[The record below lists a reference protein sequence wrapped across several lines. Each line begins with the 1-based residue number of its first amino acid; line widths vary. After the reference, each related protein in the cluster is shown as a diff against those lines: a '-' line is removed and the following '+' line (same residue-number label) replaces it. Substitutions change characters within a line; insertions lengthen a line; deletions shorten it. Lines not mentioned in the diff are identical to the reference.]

1 LEIPDSINFQ
11 SFSCKAYGNGKL
23 LETSIQSYVKLLD
36 EKVSKTLEEEIKEL
50 EKEKVELEHEIK
62 KNQLLISKV
71 EKEIQKHT
79 SVSKGMTTVVHQF
92 ELYKDSDSDDSSSDE
107 TEEPEVEWKNTFSK
121 ETMKSKT
128 WDSKNRLGKLFVPF
142 WK

>member
-36 EKVSKTLEEEIKEL
+36 EKVSKTMEEEIKEL

-62 KNQLLISKV
+62 MNQLLISKV

-79 SVSKGMTTVVHQF
+79 AVSKGMTTVVHQF
-92 ELYKDSDSDDSSSDE
+92 ESFKDSDDSSSDE
-107 TEEPEVEWKNTFSK
+107 TEEPEVEWKNTFSQ
-121 ETMKSKT
+121 ETMKSKQT
-128 WDSKNRLGKLFVPF
+128 
-142 WK
+142 